1 MANSIDSTESID
13 SIGNI
18 EDTADPTDSRPLIVG
33 IGGSN
38 RPGSSTDRLLHF
50 ALEQAERQGARISL
64 FTGAALGALPIY
76 GTAELP
82 QESDFTDTVARARG
96 IIVATPGY
104 HGGMS
109 GLLKNALDHLEG
121 LRGGDAP
128 YLDGRAVGL
137 IVTAAGWQAGG
148 TTLVSLRSTVHA
160 LRGWPTPFAATLNSV
175 EPIFDDAGQ
184 PLEQVAQALKIV
196 AGQVMDFARWRAAGR

>member
-1 MANSIDSTESID
+1 MTNPSD
-13 SIGNI
+13 GPG
-18 EDTADPTDSRPLIVG
+18 DTDHRADPRPLIVG

-50 ALEQAERQGARISL
+50 ALEEAQRQGARISL

-82 QESDFTDTVARARG
+82 QESDFTDTVAQAAG
-96 IIVATPGY
+96 VIVATPGY

-160 LRGWPTPFAATLNSV
+160 LRGWPTPFAATLNSI
-175 EPIFDDAGQ
+175 EPIFDDSGQ
-184 PLEQVAQALKIV
+184 PLEHVAAALQIV
-196 AGQVMDFARWRAAGR
+196 ATQVMDFARWRSATQ